1 MKKINVKAQKIIGSD
16 FENKIMSPMRR
27 GKFLKYLGASSAA
40 TALLVAGCDDDD
52 DDSTDMNTPG
62 VDLGSGDTGILNY
75 AYLLEQLEAAFYVQ
89 VITTPYSAMTAAET
103 TILTDIRNHE
113 LAHRDFFKA
122 ALGDAA
128 IAAVEF
134 DFSSIDFNDRE
145 SVLGTAKVFEDLGV
159 SAYNGAGKLIA
170 NVDYLLLAGK
180 IVSVEARHA
189 SAIRDLLNPF
199 SEDFAGDDVVTVN
212 TGLDGAN
219 APSVVLAAADPF
231 IKNTVTF
238 DRLPS

>member
-1 MKKINVKAQKIIGSD
+1 MNKINLKDDKVIGSD
-16 FENKIMSPMRR
+16 FEKKIMAPMRR
-27 GKFLKYLGASSAA
+27 GKFLKYLGATSAVS
-40 TALLVAGCDDDD
+40 ALIITGCDDDD
-52 DDSTDMNTPG
+52 DNGPTTTS

-89 VITTPYSAMTAAET
+89 VMTTPYSGMTSEET
-103 TILTDIRNHE
+103 AILTDIRNHE

-122 ALGDAA
+122 ALGNSA
-128 IAAVEF
+128 IAAVEV
-134 DFSSIDFNDRE
+134 DFSTIDFTSRA

-159 SAYNGAGKLIA
+159 SAYNGAGKLLTNA
-170 NVDYLLLAGK
+170 DYLLIAGK

-199 SEDFAGDDVVTVN
+199 SADFSGDDVVAGD
-212 TGLDGAN
+212 TGLDVSN

-231 IKNTVTF
+231 VKTSIKF
-238 DRLPS
+238 DNLPS